1 MGTKSQHW
9 IGAFGL
15 VLGAA
20 LLQAA
25 PQTGEQTFATPQEA
39 GAALLAAAEH
49 NDTAALIKVLG
60 PGSKDI
66 VESGDAA
73 DDKSGRAQF
82 AERAHAGLKVE
93 TEPGNANRAT
103 LVVGDNDWPFPVP
116 LIRKD
121 GRWHFDA
128 GQGRIEILARRV
140 GRNELA
146 AIDVCRGYVEAQMDY
161 AARDRNASG
170 MLQYAQKIV
179 SSPGKMDGLYWA
191 GESGL
196 VPKAFADAAAAMIAE
211 GKKPVPYHGY
221 YFRILKAQGPEAQG
235 GALDYVVKGQM
246 IGGFAMVAYPA
257 EYGVSGVKTFQV
269 NHQGVVYEKDL
280 GPTTGTLA
288 AQLLRFNPG
297 KGWNAVVG
305 E

>member
-1 MGTKSQHW
+1 MRTNSQYW
-9 IGAFGL
+9 IGALGL
-15 VLGAA
+15 TLAVA
-20 LLQAA
+20 LLHAA
-25 PQTGEQTFATPQEA
+25 PQAAEQTFATPQEA
-39 GAALLAAAEH
+39 GAALLAAAQQ
-49 NDTAALIKVLG
+49 NDTAALMKVLG
-60 PGSKDI
+60 AGSKDI
-66 VESGDAA
+66 VESGDPAE
-73 DDKSGRAQF
+73 DKNSRAQF
-82 AERAHAGLKVE
+82 AERAHARMQVQIE
-93 TEPGNANRAT
+93 RGNPDRAV
-103 LVVGDNDWPFPVP
+103 LVVGENDWPFPVP
-116 LIRKD
+116 LLRQN

-128 GQGRIEILARRV
+128 ERGRMEILARRI

-146 AIDVCRGYVEAQMDY
+146 AIDVCRGYVEAQMEY
-161 AARDRNASG
+161 AARDRNAAG

-179 SSPGKMDGLYWA
+179 STPGKMDGLYWA

-211 GKKPVPYHGY
+211 GKKPEPYHGY
-221 YFRILKAQGPEAQG
+221 YFRILKAQGPDAQG

-246 IGGFAMVAYPA
+246 IGGFALVAYPA

-288 AQLLRFNPG
+288 RQLVSFNPG
-297 KGWNAVVG
+297 KGWKAVEG